1 MSREYYE
8 EYGGTLSDVDIQK
21 ERKRGKIF
29 IEPFDILQLQPSGY
43 NLTPT
48 KSTAKF
54 TMRYCKWLIC
64 VANCWINSTNSWV
77 TS

>member
-1 MSREYYE
+1 MNREYYE

-48 KSTAKF
+48 RFFIQQRKKDF
-54 TMRYCKWLIC
+54 
-64 VANCWINSTNSWV
+64 
-77 TS
+77 

>member
-48 KSTAKF
+48 RFFYSTKKKRF
-54 TMRYCKWLIC
+54 LDI
-64 VANCWINSTNSWV
+64 I
-77 TS
+77 